1 MRTDIDSN
9 KTLVL
14 PYRINE
20 KQLELPLR
28 IKTVEKIRDQPL
40 IGDAR
45 QIFYLFSLISEVY
58 RAEFGHILPVM
69 KEHQEEYQEIM
80 KLKSY
85 KSLLALASFG
95 EFEIG
100 IGVPAGYSIIN
111 FYMQKSSPNLSMIYV
126 HPDARRRGIGKM
138 LCESACQ
145 WLKTKEN
152 VKNITGQ
159 PTPAG
164 KRLLEYTRQ
173 LLVI

>member
-1 MRTDIDSN
+1 MGN
-9 KTLVL
+9 KIVVL

-20 KQLELPLR
+20 KQLKMPLR

-40 IGDAR
+40 GSDAR
-45 QIFYLFSLISEVY
+45 QILYFFSLISSVY
-58 RAEFGHILPVM
+58 RAEFRHILPVM

-85 KSLLALASFG
+85 KSLLGLAAFG

-111 FYMQKSSPNLSMIYV
+111 FYVQKLDPNLSMIYV
-126 HPDARRRGIGKM
+126 HPDARQRGIGRM

-152 VKNITGQ
+152 VKSITGQ